1 MLFSLSNQ
9 NTSGSALMGQAT
21 YFFQQAGLNN
31 SAAST
36 LNLCMFIVGFI
47 GTVGSWFIMKPFGRR
62 TLFFYGQASCTTLML
77 LVGILGT
84 VTKRGGSGG
93 WAIGA
98 LLITFTFLYDLTVGP
113 VCYSLVAEI
122 PSTRLR
128 AKTVILARNLYNLG
142 GLVIGIVNPYML
154 NPVSIVS
161 TGASMLE
168 TDGSPF
174 SDRVEF
180 GC

>member
-1 MLFSLSNQ
+1 
-9 NTSGSALMGQAT
+9 MGQAT

-84 VTKRGGSGG
+84 VTKRGGNGG

-154 NPVSIVS
+154 NPVSTI
-161 TGASMLE
+161 
-168 TDGSPF
+168 
-174 SDRVEF
+174 
-180 GC
+180 